1 MAFSDLC
8 HISNAYKSIENE
20 SDQSERIMEEN
31 AMVRDLITKILDE
44 TGPTEGSSSIQAPE
58 KTVGGLPSQ
67 YPKTD
72 TNTSFVPPSYY
83 QNNTYNYPQNDQNG
97 FNFMQNG
104 FGSQSSN
111 FVNYPDNDVNALL
124 GIDLLPDSSS
134 DVSPEQL
141 NLLRLAA
148 QEIGGAQFSS
158 PKYDDKYYN
167 FFEPSQRNS
176 LPETTSFMNN
186 YNRPNSLNLD
196 MNYTNFEN
204 PYNTNNQRFPKF
216 DGYKEQNQEADLLSY
231 LNNLNLSMDRPRD
244 DNPIQNNMDFKM
256 PMDSHYQGE
265 DFNKMQDKMFYNR
278 GFQQVPP
285 KNYNGEN
292 FYDMM
297 SQINDRSPIQNFDF
311 PNQNTPVSGANT
323 MNFKPNGFHQ
333 NEFMQRRDMNQ
344 VLRENYP
351 VNGALNDQRTN
362 FENPLGNNQALMRQN
377 QELARQMSLL
387 MRNRPPPNPL
397 NVDVSFLHENT
408 PFNLGLGA
416 LLGPSPP
423 VPPPV
428 LPSPMLDLPLLAP
441 FYAMRNMR
449 SAATSSGI
457 LHARLD
463 ACYEQWRQLERERK
477 RTEARLALA
486 YPGRAVSSSNSIPV
500 PRLPPCP
507 TRVDRLTVDM
517 LREHTKVLTLMGKME
532 TLRASVCVAQNKKP
546 VKSEDPKIT
555 VLKRGQENVAND
567 KEKES
572 GVDPATFDP
581 STWREDVKNL
591 AEIAPH
597 SEVESAMLAWR
608 SAVGAVQAA
617 RRRELSPHHARYMRT
632 DPILQLAEA
641 VKQLGIC
648 ARRARCAMWCD
659 LTLTVALA
667 PSPTLSTNTNNNAA
681 GNCSKVSSESSPQ
694 APPPASPKP
703 APDNSHN
710 SKQAPADN
718 KEEKP
723 STDQTQKPD
732 AKTDKQP
739 NKQTDKPQ
747 DKNNQRRTQN
757 YRKVNGFYQKNQR
770 YDNRFMHN
778 RHPYHYLA
786 TGPIN

>member
-1 MAFSDLC
+1 
-8 HISNAYKSIENE
+8 
-20 SDQSERIMEEN
+20 
-31 AMVRDLITKILDE
+31 
-44 TGPTEGSSSIQAPE
+44 
-58 KTVGGLPSQ
+58 
-67 YPKTD
+67 
-72 TNTSFVPPSYY
+72 
-83 QNNTYNYPQNDQNG
+83 
-97 FNFMQNG
+97 MQNG

-408 PFNLGLGA
+408 PFNLGKLI
-416 LLGPSPP
+416 LLN
-423 VPPPV
+423 
-428 LPSPMLDLPLLAP
+428 
-441 FYAMRNMR
+441 F
-449 SAATSSGI
+449 
-457 LHARLD
+457 
-463 ACYEQWRQLERERK
+463 
-477 RTEARLALA
+477 
-486 YPGRAVSSSNSIPV
+486 
-500 PRLPPCP
+500 
-507 TRVDRLTVDM
+507 
-517 LREHTKVLTLMGKME
+517 
-532 TLRASVCVAQNKKP
+532 
-546 VKSEDPKIT
+546 
-555 VLKRGQENVAND
+555 
-567 KEKES
+567 
-572 GVDPATFDP
+572 
-581 STWREDVKNL
+581 
-591 AEIAPH
+591 
-597 SEVESAMLAWR
+597 
-608 SAVGAVQAA
+608 
-617 RRRELSPHHARYMRT
+617 
-632 DPILQLAEA
+632 
-641 VKQLGIC
+641 
-648 ARRARCAMWCD
+648 
-659 LTLTVALA
+659 
-667 PSPTLSTNTNNNAA
+667 
-681 GNCSKVSSESSPQ
+681 
-694 APPPASPKP
+694 
-703 APDNSHN
+703 
-710 SKQAPADN
+710 
-718 KEEKP
+718 
-723 STDQTQKPD
+723 
-732 AKTDKQP
+732 
-739 NKQTDKPQ
+739 
-747 DKNNQRRTQN
+747 
-757 YRKVNGFYQKNQR
+757 
-770 YDNRFMHN
+770 
-778 RHPYHYLA
+778 
-786 TGPIN
+786 